1 MRGKREGA
9 DEERGHLILIRVHL
23 NNAPFD
29 CFFHHS
35 LSAFVPAFWADAPAI
50 VAFPVI
56 GTDVIAFT
64 EYAVA
69 VMPVAIEHDAP
80 SPAVPQKTSPRET
93 SQFPL
98 VHLSFDRLF

>member
-23 NNAPFD
+23 NDAPLD
-29 CFFHHS
+29 CLFHHP

-50 VAFPVI
+50 VAFSVI
-56 GTDVIAFT
+56 GADVIAFT

-69 VMPVAIEHDAP
+69 VVPVAIEHDGP
-80 SPAVPQKTSPRET
+80 SQAAPQKTFPRET
-93 SQFPL
+93 SQFPS
-98 VHLSFDRLF
+98 VHLSFDRFF